1 MTDTLMEAIRVVI
14 VDDKPRARDALK
26 ALLMTYDGIRVVGEG
41 TNGLDALHLARAERP
56 DVVIMD
62 VVMPRMDGIEA
73 TRHLKRTSRATS
85 VILLTMHDE
94 ARMQASTAG
103 ADALFVK
110 GCTADELVATIHKT
124 ASEVDEALLE
134 RIQIDYRQMPG
145 LSLTVRQ
152 AARLWTLTQA
162 RCGRALRILVD
173 RGVLLCTPEGSYQLA
188 TRGLQP
194 FARAA
199 IGLD

>member
-1 MTDTLMEAIRVVI
+1 MTDTLTDSIRVVI
-14 VDDKPRARDALK
+14 VDDKARARDALQ
-26 ALLMTYDGIRVVGEG
+26 ALLSTYDGIKVVGTG
-41 TNGLDALHLARAERP
+41 TNGLDALHLVRAERP

-73 TRHLKRTSRATS
+73 TRHLKRTARATS

-94 ARMQASTAG
+94 ARNQASTAG

-124 ASEVDEALLE
+124 ASEVDESLLE
-134 RIQIDYRQMPG
+134 RIQADYRQMPG

-152 AARLWTLTQA
+152 AGRLWTLTHA

-173 RGVLLCTPEGSYQLA
+173 RGFLQCTPEGAYQLVSRA
-188 TRGLQP
+188 PLP
-194 FARAA
+194 YSRAA
-199 IGLD
+199 ATTD